1 MKNKFHIIVI
11 LIIILSAIITSLGL
25 FYNTNGKSYDVLNQ
39 YGDQVKI
46 FGDGIYKHDSFFMA
60 TIFKGTDFTI
70 LFIAIPLLIV
80 ALFWDIKKQNIKSS
94 LFLISILSIFTYY
107 SISISFGVTYNI
119 LHLLYIALFGLC
131 FFGFIY
137 GLYNIQKNARIV
149 FENNI
154 NFETNGLN
162 SFLVVAGVSLFAAW
176 MPDIVISLNNKK
188 PLILIEVYT
197 TQITYVLDMG
207 IISPAC
213 FICLY
218 LIKKQKDFGI
228 ILLAI
233 ILTLFSFVGIMIPIQ
248 TIFQYYYG
256 ITLPAKELIIK
267 VGIFI
272 ILAVISI
279 YYYIK
284 LFKKIPINN

>member
-1 MKNKFHIIVI
+1 MKNKLHIIVI
-11 LIIILSAIITSLGL
+11 FIIILSAIITSLGL
-25 FYNTNGKSYDVLNQ
+25 FYTTNGRPYNVLNQ
-39 YGDQVKI
+39 YGDIVKI
-46 FGDGIYKHDSFFMA
+46 YGDGIYKHDSFFMA

-70 LFIAIPLLIV
+70 LFIAIPLLIF

-137 GLYNIQKNARIV
+137 GIYNIQKNAKIV
-149 FENNI
+149 FDNNI
-154 NFETNGLN
+154 NFETKGLN

-218 LIKKQKDFGI
+218 LLKKQNNFGI
-228 ILLAI
+228 ILLGI
-233 ILTLFSFVGIMIPIQ
+233 LLTLFSFVGIMVPIQ
-248 TIFQYYYG
+248 TIFQSYYG
-256 ITLPAKELIIK
+256 ITLPLKEFITK

-272 ILAVISI
+272 VLAIVSI
-279 YYYIK
+279 YYDII
-284 LFKKIPINN
+284 LFKKISV